1 MKGLNN
7 RILKE
12 RALKFQNNVKNID
25 FFSEIISNE
34 RITAYDIKDFC
45 SNNGGYKSRDQNTR

>member
-34 RITAYDIKDFC
+34 RITAYDIKKC
-45 SNNGGYKSRDQNTR
+45 L